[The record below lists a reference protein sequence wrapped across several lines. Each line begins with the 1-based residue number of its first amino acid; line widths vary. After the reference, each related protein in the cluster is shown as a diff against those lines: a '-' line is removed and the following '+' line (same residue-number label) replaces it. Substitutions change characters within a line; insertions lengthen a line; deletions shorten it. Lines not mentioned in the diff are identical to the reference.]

1 MVRMLPCA
9 SNVTISASFAT
20 AAGAALSALAMAS
33 ASEGAVVSTEAAYAT
48 KGAVQASNANINE
61 ARMTSLPWSDS
72 AALGNQVSPAARQ
85 PNHECA
91 PPTNVDRVKPITLTA
106 QFRLNRNWQNYPC
119 QARFAVQCRRPQYQ
133 SNA

>member
-48 KGAVQASNANINE
+48 KGAVQASNANVNE
-61 ARMTSLPWSDS
+61 ARMTPSLG
-72 AALGNQVSPAARQ
+72 AIKCGARQ
-85 PNHECA
+85 PSVAPRLGSLNHGGA
-91 PPTNVDRVKPITLTA
+91 PPIYVNRERPNIPTA
-106 QFRLNRNWQNYPC
+106 QFRWNGNG
-119 QARFAVQCRRPQYQ
+119 
-133 SNA
+133 